1 MNIIS
6 GKLRGLPLKAPAGMT
21 TRPTAV
27 RSRKAL
33 FDSLGDLSGKV
44 VADLFAGSGA
54 VGLEAAS
61 RGAASVWFADS
72 SPAAIRCIRAN
83 LAKAEEPGCGTSFE
97 ILNLTLPE
105 GAARLLSLAEP
116 DLVFA
121 DPPYAET
128 LDRLSGLLADRA
140 FTKWCRKAVLIWE
153 VPQDRGLV
161 PPPSEWILSGIRL
174 FGGAKFAFFRRNNE
188 TEIHQKGV

>member
-6 GKLRGLPLKAPAGMT
+6 GSLRGLQLKAPAGMA

-54 VGLEAAS
+54 IGLEAAS

-72 SPAAIRCIRAN
+72 SPAAVRCIRAN
-83 LAKAEEPGCGTSFE
+83 LSKAAELGCTVPSE
-97 ILNLTLPE
+97 VLELKLPE
-105 GAARLLSLAEP
+105 GAGRLLSLSGP

-128 LDRLSGLLADRA
+128 LDRLTGLLADKA
-140 FTKWCRKAVLIWE
+140 FTEWCRKSILIWE
-153 VPQDRGLV
+153 VPADRGLV
-161 PPPSEWILSGIRL
+161 PPPPEWSLSGIRL
-174 FGGAKFAFFRRNNE
+174 FGGAKFAFFRRNSE
-188 TEIHQKGV
+188 TEIQKGI